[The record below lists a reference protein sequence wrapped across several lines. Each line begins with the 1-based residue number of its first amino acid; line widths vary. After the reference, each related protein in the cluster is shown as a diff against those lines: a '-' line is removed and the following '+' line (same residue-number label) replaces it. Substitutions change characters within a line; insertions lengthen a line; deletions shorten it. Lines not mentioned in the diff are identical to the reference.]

1 MTWDIPTWA
10 ATGERLTHPTWTV
23 LRPTDCVSPNSTTRA
38 VAGPLVHPFLPA
50 TMLSRFAGIS
60 YPVLKEGAEEACDP
74 RWAPLVT
81 EYLKQDGYQNYHSGK
96 WHIDGKV
103 LENGFT
109 ESWRVN
115 NQGEFLFS
123 KGNLVNDIPFQ
134 PNQEPENYYSTTATA
149 NHAVKCLRE
158 HARIM
163 EINPSFI
170 I

>member
-50 TMLSRFAGIS
+50 TMLSKSVAIPS
-60 YPVLKEGAEEACDP
+60 PVLKGGGGRSVRPA
-74 RWAPLVT
+74 WAPLVT
-81 EYLKQDGYQNYHSGK
+81 EYLKKDGYQNYHSGK

-115 NQGEFLFS
+115 NQGEFLFFERKFS
-123 KGNLVNDIPFQ
+123 K
-134 PNQEPENYYSTTATA
+134 
-149 NHAVKCLRE
+149 
-158 HARIM
+158 
-163 EINPSFI
+163 
-170 I
+170 